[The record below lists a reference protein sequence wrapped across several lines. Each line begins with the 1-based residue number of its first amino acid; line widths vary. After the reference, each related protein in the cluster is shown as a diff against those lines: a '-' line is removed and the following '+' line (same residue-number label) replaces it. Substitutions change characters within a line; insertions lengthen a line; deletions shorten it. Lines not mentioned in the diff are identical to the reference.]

1 MIEYIAPTE
10 KYLERRKGTIA
21 DILMPTAST
30 FTNKID
36 TDTSLVNKK
45 RLISPTFS
53 IVFRKDLRFTMW
65 DSNVIA
71 EYNGEKCPEIY
82 MRPYLDGVYSQ
93 DQKNSIIAR
102 FDARAFTFKNL
113 ITFKKFQKELSLLR
127 PVIR

>member
-1 MIEYIAPTE
+1 
-10 KYLERRKGTIA
+10 
-21 DILMPTAST
+21 
-30 FTNKID
+30 
-36 TDTSLVNKK
+36 
-45 RLISPTFS
+45 
-53 IVFRKDLRFTMW
+53 MW
-65 DSNVIA
+65 DSNVIS
-71 EYNGEKCPEIY
+71 EYNAEKCPEIY